1 MHSHTGGRKAAPADG
16 RDSAGGRDDGARGL
30 GIALAITLCVMLV
43 EFVGGL
49 LSNSL
54 ALLADAGHMLTDAA
68 ALALSYFA
76 IWFSSRPAT
85 AQKTYGFHRVEILAA
100 LLNGILL
107 AVVALFVLR
116 EAYGRLLAPPEVEA
130 GLMLVVASGGLVAN
144 LTSAWLLYRS
154 QSESLNVRGA
164 FLHVLS
170 DAAGS
175 VGAIV
180 AGLAILL
187 FEWRAADAAVSIV
200 VVALILSS
208 SWVLIRDAVDILL
221 EGTPPHIDLETL
233 KGQIVGASGVRS
245 VHDLHVW
252 TLTSGLV
259 AMSCHVVVD
268 PSASQPE
275 VLMRVS
281 GIAQDRFRIDHATIQ
296 VEPHGPGG
304 RPLGECICQFGA
316 R

>member
-1 MHSHTGGRKAAPADG
+1 MRGGLR
-16 RDSAGGRDDGARGL
+16 
-30 GIALAITLCVMLV
+30 IALVITLSVMVL

-68 ALALSYFA
+68 ALGLSYFA
-76 IWFSSRPAT
+76 IWFASRPAT
-85 AQKTYGFHRVEILAA
+85 ARKTYGFYRVEILAA
-100 LLNGILL
+100 LLNGVLL
-107 AVVALFVLR
+107 VLVAFFVLR
-116 EAYGRLLAPPEVEA
+116 EAWGRLMDPPEIQA
-130 GLMLVVASGGLVAN
+130 DLMVMVASGGLFAN
-144 LTSAWLLYRS
+144 LASAWLLYRA

-175 VGAIV
+175 VGAIL

-187 FEWRAADAAVSIV
+187 FEWRAADAAVSLV
-200 VVALILSS
+200 VVLLILAS

-221 EGTPPHIDLETL
+221 EGAPPHINLKTLEE
-233 KGQIVGASGVRS
+233 QIVADSDVRS

-252 TLTSGLV
+252 TLTSGIV

-268 PSASQPE
+268 PATAQSD
-275 VLMRVS
+275 VLTRVS
-281 GIAQDRFRIDHATIQ
+281 NIAQSRFSIDHATIQ
-296 VEPHGPGG
+296 IEHDGPGG
-304 RPLGECICQFGA
+304 QSAGECNCQFGA